1 MLFLRSGF
9 VISDIGVEKRWR
21 DAYKVLFKDTQMTQ
35 TADPF
40 LREQQ
45 MKIRAVLRK
54 NAERK
59 LQGKKKRGIKWIK
72 AKQAQCAIIGHA
84 MIAKKCVYCGTEE

>member
-1 MLFLRSGF
+1 
-9 VISDIGVEKRWR
+9 
-21 DAYKVLFKDTQMTQ
+21 MTQ
-35 TADPF
+35 TSDPF

-54 NAERK
+54 NTARK
-59 LQGKKKRGIKWIK
+59 LQGKKKRGIKWVQG
-72 AKQAQCAIIGHA
+72 KQAQCAIIGHV